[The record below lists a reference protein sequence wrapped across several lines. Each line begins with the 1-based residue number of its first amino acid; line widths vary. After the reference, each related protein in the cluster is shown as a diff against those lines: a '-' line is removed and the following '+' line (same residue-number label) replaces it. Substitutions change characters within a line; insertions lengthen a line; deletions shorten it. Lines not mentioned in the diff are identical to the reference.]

1 MEKILKAIAMILLV
15 AAVVSAAGCA
25 GKTNTAENETQAAS
39 GQVTPTSTVT
49 YAETPTSTVTY
60 AETPTSA
67 VTPAVA
73 NENMT
78 ENSIGNTTAQTGT
91 HISNV
96 QRKQAIA
103 QNHALNSGT
112 QSVKE

>member
-39 GQVTPTSTVT
+39 GQV
-49 YAETPTSTVTY
+49 TPTSTVTY

>member
-49 YAETPTSTVTY
+49 YV
-60 AETPTSA
+60 ETPTSA
-67 VTPAVA
+67 VTPVVA
-73 NENMT
+73 NENIT

-103 QNHALNSGT
+103 QNRTLNSGT
-112 QSVKE
+112 QSVKQ

>member
-15 AAVVSAAGCA
+15 ATVVSAAGCA

-39 GQVTPTSTVT
+39 GQVTPTSTVI
-49 YAETPTSTVTY
+49 Y

-67 VTPAVA
+67 VTPAVV
-73 NENMT
+73 NENLT

-91 HISNV
+91 PISNV

-103 QNHALNSGT
+103 QNHTLSSGT
-112 QSVKE
+112 QSVKQ